1 MATAT
6 LARGTPANTVNW
18 SATRVSALTHPSP
31 NFGERKAGAQPS
43 IIVIHYTAMAS
54 AAAACRA
61 LSNPE
66 TEVSAHYLIAPDGK
80 VMSLVAEENRAWH
93 AGAGC
98 WGDILDVNSHSIGIE
113 LSNDGFSPFSSRLMN
128 ALEALL
134 AGIQDR
140 WAIPAHRVIAHSD
153 LAPGRKIDPGMRFD
167 WQRLA
172 RGGLAVWPDRQ
183 KADAAQFTAHAKAFG
198 YTADVAPEVLL
209 KAFRLRF
216 RPWACGPMDAVDAG
230 LAADL
235 AARFPVDRE
244 GLTS

>member
-1 MATAT
+1 MP
-6 LARGTPANTVNW
+6 ARGTPANTANW
-18 SATRVSALTHPSP
+18 CATRVARLTHPSP

-54 AAAACRA
+54 AEAARRA

-66 TEVSAHYLIAPDGK
+66 TEVSAHYLIAPDGE

-93 AGAGC
+93 AGAGQ
-98 WGDILDVNSHSIGIE
+98 WGGVTDVNSHSIGIE
-113 LSNDGFSPFSSRLMN
+113 LSNDGFSPFSNRLMD
-128 ALEALL
+128 ALEVLL
-134 AGIQDR
+134 GGMRDR
-140 WAIPAHRVIAHSD
+140 WAIPAQRVIAHSD
-153 LAPGRKIDPGMRFD
+153 LAPGRKIDPGARFD

-172 RGGLAVWPDRQ
+172 RGGHAVWP
-183 KADAAQFTAHAKAFG
+183 KALEAAPETFRAHAQAFG
-198 YTADVAPEVLL
+198 YRAEVEDDTLL
-209 KAFRLRF
+209 HAFRLRF
-216 RPWACGPMDAVDAG
+216 RPWAQGPVDGTDAG